1 MLSWSFSSILVR
13 LVVVW
18 SMSAIVDDD
27 DDDDDDDALGVTVG
41 TVAAENED
49 FPVSDVIAI
58 EDPLPT
64 VADVDAAFLWAIVLP
79 TVLLVLNCSL
89 SLV

>member
-18 SMSAIVDDD
+18 SMSAIVD